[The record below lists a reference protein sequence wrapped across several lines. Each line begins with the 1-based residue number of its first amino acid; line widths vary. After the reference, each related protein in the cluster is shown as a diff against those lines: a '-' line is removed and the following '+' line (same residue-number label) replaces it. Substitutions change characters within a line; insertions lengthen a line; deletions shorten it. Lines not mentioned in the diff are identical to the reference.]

1 MPGSGSRLKLLK
13 IGGSVLSDK
22 TKPFHVRYGRLRGI
36 AAEISRYLAETGDR
50 LVVVHGGGSFGH
62 FVALTHLEEKGG
74 YDVEALAQ
82 ISLAM
87 NELGLLVAD
96 FLHSEGVPAVLM
108 PTHAVWHEGGLI
120 PGPVREVLEAGGVP
134 VLYGDIVSLGG
145 ELRIVSGDEVMEQ
158 LAEKLPASEAFFAT
172 DVDGIYDR
180 HPSEPGAVLVEHA
193 TPSQLLGV
201 ETGRGAGKFE
211 VTGEMSSKLGA
222 IVRIARMGLRVIVF
236 NGLRPASFYKA
247 LRGELRPCTI
257 VEPEG
262 SS

>member
-22 TKPFHVRYGRLRGI
+22 TRPFHVRYTRLRGI
-36 AAEISRYLAETGDR
+36 AAEISRYLSETRDR

-62 FVALTHLEEKGG
+62 FAAHTHLEEKGG
-74 YDVEALAQ
+74 YDAEALAQ

-96 FLHSEGVPAVLM
+96 FLQSEGVPAVLI
-108 PTHAVWHEGGLI
+108 PTHAVWTAEGMLV
-120 PGPVREVLEAGGVP
+120 GPVVDVLEAGGVP
-134 VLYGDIVSLGG
+134 VLYGDIAAPGG
-145 ELRIVSGDEVMEQ
+145 APVIISGDTVMEQ
-158 LAEKLPASEAFFAT
+158 LAEKLPASEALFAT

-180 HPSEPGAVLVEHA
+180 DPSEPGAVLVERA

-201 ETGRGAGKFE
+201 ETGRGRGKFE
-211 VTGEMSSKLGA
+211 VTGEMASKLGS
-222 IVRIARMGLRVIVF
+222 IVRIARMGLRVTVF

-247 LRGELRPCTI
+247 LKGELTPCTI

-262 SS
+262 EG